1 MDLHLAAMRRRRRC
15 LVVISVPIRCS
26 SFWGTAKFRVQVRV

>member
-1 MDLHLAAMRRRRRC
+1 MDLHLAAIRRRRC